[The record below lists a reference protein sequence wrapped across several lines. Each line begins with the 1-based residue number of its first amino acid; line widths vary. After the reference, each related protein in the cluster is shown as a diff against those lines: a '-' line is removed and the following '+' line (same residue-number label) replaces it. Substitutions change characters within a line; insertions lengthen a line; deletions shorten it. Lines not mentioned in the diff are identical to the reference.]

1 LTLVWQVTAPIT
13 HELKVSARLVNA
25 DGQIVAQADA
35 VPVHFAY
42 PTTNWRPGEFIS
54 DVYDLVVPD
63 TLPAGEYTPVIIL
76 YDPAQGAAEIGRVT
90 LASIYLP

>member
-13 HELKVSARLVNA
+13 RDLKVSARLVNTQ
-25 DGQIVAQADA
+25 GEIVVQADA

-54 DVYDLVVPD
+54 DVYDLAVPD
-63 TLPAGEYTPVIIL
+63 TLPSGEYAPVIIL
-76 YDPAQGAAEIGRVT
+76 YDPTQGAAEVGRVT
-90 LASIYLP
+90 LPAINLP